1 MSVVS
6 MILPQDV
13 AGDARLLIAWLVLL
27 VRQKTERGKV
37 KNCGSGV
44 EEEEGWRL

>member
-6 MILPQDV
+6 MILPPDV
-13 AGDARLLIAWLVLL
+13 AGDARLLIAWELL

-37 KNCGSGV
+37 TNCGSGV